1 MSEKHIKEK
10 KISKELKKSFVVL
23 ESKLMQLIKGDTG
36 AMFFFQTTCLLSDH
50 RVFCFKGEIVGHFAM
65 F

>member
-23 ESKLMQLIKGDTG
+23 ESKLMQLIKGDAE
-36 AMFFFQTTCLLSDH
+36 AMFFF
-50 RVFCFKGEIVGHFAM
+50 
-65 F
+65 